1 MQITRQTEYA
11 IRTLIELSKAPLGTM
26 LHTKDIS
33 QKQEIP
39 EGFLTKTIQ
48 VLAHAGLVTTQ
59 RGSQGG
65 VCLSVSPDK
74 ITIADVLTVTEGRL
88 GLNVCLTQSGYCPNM
103 AVCPVHSVLK
113 RAQDAMLA
121 ELKKETFADLVAGPT
136 NEKSKPGKG
145 K

>member
-48 VLAHAGLVTTQ
+48 CFAHAGLVTTA
-59 RGSQGG
+59 GSQGEYAF
-65 VCLSVSPDK
+65 PFH
-74 ITIADVLTVTEGRL
+74 
-88 GLNVCLTQSGYCPNM
+88 P
-103 AVCPVHSVLK
+103 
-113 RAQDAMLA
+113 
-121 ELKKETFADLVAGPT
+121 
-136 NEKSKPGKG
+136 
-145 K
+145 